1 MKNIKYFK
9 IKIIKFNLICVHS
22 LDCQM
27 TDKQLNKFTL
37 YLSKI
42 LETCKQIIWKKKDET
57 KKQTEKVTEAIWHLW

>member
-22 LDCQM
+22 LDCHM

-57 KKQTEKVTEAIWHLW
+57 IKQTEKVTEAIWHLW

>member
-9 IKIIKFNLICVHS
+9 IKIIKFNLISVHS
-22 LDCQM
+22 LDYQM

-57 KKQTEKVTEAIWHLW
+57 IKQTEKVTEAIWHLW

>member
-9 IKIIKFNLICVHS
+9 IKIIKFNLISVHS

-57 KKQTEKVTEAIWHLW
+57 IKQTEKVTEAIWHLW

>member
-9 IKIIKFNLICVHS
+9 IKIIKFNLISVHS

-42 LETCKQIIWKKKDET
+42 LEKKMKL
-57 KKQTEKVTEAIWHLW
+57 KQTEKVKEAIWHLW

>member
-1 MKNIKYFK
+1 MKNIKYFN

-42 LETCKQIIWKKKDET
+42 LEKKMKL
-57 KKQTEKVTEAIWHLW
+57 KQTEKVKEAIWHLW

>member
-1 MKNIKYFK
+1 MKNIKYFN

-42 LETCKQIIWKKKDET
+42 LETCKQIIWKKKM
-57 KKQTEKVTEAIWHLW
+57 KL

>member
-42 LETCKQIIWKKKDET
+42 LEKKMKL
-57 KKQTEKVTEAIWHLW
+57 KQTEKVKEAIWHLW

>member
-9 IKIIKFNLICVHS
+9 IKIIKFKLICVHS

-42 LETCKQIIWKKKDET
+42 LEKKMKL
-57 KKQTEKVTEAIWHLW
+57 KQTEKVKEAIWHLW